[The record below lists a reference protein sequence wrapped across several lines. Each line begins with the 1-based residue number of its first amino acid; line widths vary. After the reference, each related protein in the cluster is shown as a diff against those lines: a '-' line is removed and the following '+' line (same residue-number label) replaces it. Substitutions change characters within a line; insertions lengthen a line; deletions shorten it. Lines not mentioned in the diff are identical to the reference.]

1 MYFGFNDPTLILLIP
16 AIVFTVFAQSKV
28 KRAYRKYANIP
39 NRKGFTGIQAARTI
53 LDSNGMQDVPI
64 EIIPGELTD
73 NYDPARDVMH
83 LSEGTA
89 YSDSVAAVSI
99 AAHESGHAI
108 QDERN
113 YSFLKLRAAMVP
125 AVNLTSGAS
134 WSLLLIGIVL
144 IAMGNAA
151 TGNLLFNIGVIM
163 FSVVVLFHTVTLPV
177 EINASRRALD
187 QLSELGIIYEDETA
201 GAKKVLSAAA
211 MTYVAALATSIV
223 NLIRILIIRGQN

>member
-83 LSEGTA
+83 LRS
-89 YSDSVAAVSI
+89 
-99 AAHESGHAI
+99 
-108 QDERN
+108 
-113 YSFLKLRAAMVP
+113 
-125 AVNLTSGAS
+125 
-134 WSLLLIGIVL
+134 
-144 IAMGNAA
+144 AA
-151 TGNLLFNIGVIM
+151 TSPLAQKFESFNSSSPIR
-163 FSVVVLFHTVTLPV
+163 FYFFL
-177 EINASRRALD
+177 
-187 QLSELGIIYEDETA
+187 QL
-201 GAKKVLSAAA
+201 
-211 MTYVAALATSIV
+211 
-223 NLIRILIIRGQN
+223 